1 MKNIFVSII
10 LLTFSSTTF
19 ALSVEK
25 VLSSY
30 RLESSSEDLGTSS
43 SLFKEVS
50 VRIGK
55 ENKTD
60 DSSKTRTDLD
70 DLAPAPDEFSD
81 KDGKES
87 SLDLSIRFSLNAID
101 NFQYKSELAKIQNQ
115 RLNKVKLEQQ
125 SLELS
130 VLYKTYIKLHFGLQE
145 RDKLKKLLDTHEDAA
160 RVSKVL
166 LKKGKLF
173 ITDVITA
180 EKKITETL
188 SLLRVKEEEVELTKK
203 MLSKLTGL
211 KVKERSMSTK
221 NRFINVNKIV
231 RLIKRSPKLSFSNL
245 EVKKAQLDYKIEKAE
260 ANQIL
265 DFVEFSKTTSSGK
278 DESINKTKNEQDN
291 SRFFQ
296 EGLAF
301 KVGFKIPFFTDKSR
315 MHEKRINK
323 MRKEHEAKMDNQ
335 ASTEELG
342 AIQSD
347 IIGQVQELKS
357 LLGSSY
363 LKMTKKYLRIY
374 KNSKGVSPFRLL
386 QLRSVLTETEI
397 KQAQLE
403 KEIYSMY
410 ISFLAT
416 RGSLVRNQKTNV
428 LSPSFRGEV

>member
-1 MKNIFVSII
+1 MEKIFISII
-10 LLTFSSTTF
+10 LFTFSINSF
-19 ALSVEK
+19 ALSIDK

-30 RLESSSEDLGTSS
+30 QLDDSSEELGTNYSI
-43 SLFKEVS
+43 FKEVS
-50 VRIGK
+50 FRYGQ
-55 ENKTD
+55 ESKTQE
-60 DSSKTRTDLD
+60 SSKVRKDLTGSD
-70 DLAPAPDEFSD
+70 AREFSD
-81 KDGKES
+81 KDGEETAM
-87 SLDLSIRFSLNAID
+87 DLSLRFSLNAFD
-101 NFQYKSELAKIQNQ
+101 NYKNKWELAKVQNQ

-130 VLYKTYIKLHFGLQE
+130 VIYKTYINLHFGLQE
-145 RDKLKKLLDTHEDAA
+145 RDKLKNLLETHEDAA
-160 RVSKVL
+160 KVSKVL

-211 KVKERSMSTK
+211 PINEKSMSTK
-221 NRFINVNKIV
+221 NKFINVNKIV
-231 RLIKRSPKLSFSNL
+231 RLIKKSPKLSFSNL
-245 EVKKAQLDYKIEKAE
+245 EVKKAQLDYEIEKAE
-260 ANQIL
+260 ASQIV
-265 DFVEFSKTTSSGK
+265 DFIEFSRSTSFGT
-278 DESINKTKNEQDN
+278 DETLNKTEDERDN
-291 SRFFQ
+291 SDFDKASL
-296 EGLAF
+296 GF
-301 KVGFKIPFFTDKSR
+301 KIGFKIPFFTDKSR

-323 MRKEHEAKMDNQ
+323 MRKEHEAKMANQ

-342 AIQSD
+342 EIQSD

-410 ISFLAT
+410 ISFLET

-428 LSPSFRGEV
+428 LSPKFRGEV